1 MASAVAAGSGFMS
14 LAILGMGTAVPQ
26 TAIDQVDAT
35 DIATNLCCRTPEHRT
50 WLPLMYQQ
58 TGIRTRRMLFSA
70 EVVRDLKTGSRD
82 SGSCFLPTGSDDDA
96 GPTTGQRMGLYR
108 EEAAVLAT
116 QAMIAAL
123 YSADVEPGAITHLV
137 TVSCT
142 GFHAPG
148 FDLELIR
155 HLPLSPNV
163 ARTHIG
169 FMGCHGA
176 LNGLRVARAFADA
189 DPYARIAMCATEL
202 CSLHYHFGWDPQKMV
217 ANALFGDGSAVV
229 IGAADAVAPSEWQV
243 LANGSCV
250 IPDSVDAMS
259 WSLGDHGFE
268 MSLSKQVP
276 HLIREHLRPWLSQWL
291 ASHGLTVEQIASW
304 AIHPGGPR
312 ILEAVEEG
320 LRLNQTQ
327 TKVAREVFAEY
338 GNMSSP
344 TVLFILDR
352 LMQQD
357 APTPC
362 VALGFGPG
370 MTAEAALLG
379 RHSDVAPI
387 IVD

>member
-1 MASAVAAGSGFMS
+1 MS
-14 LAILGMGTAVPQ
+14 LAILGIGTAVPP
-26 TAIDQVDAT
+26 TTIDQVDAA
-35 DIATNLCCRTPEHRT
+35 DIAANLCCRTSEHRT

-58 TGIRTRRMLFSA
+58 TGIRTRHMQFDSA
-70 EVVRDLKTGSRD
+70 VVRDLKTGSRD

-96 GPTTGQRMGLYR
+96 GPTTVERMELYR
-108 EEAAVLAT
+108 QAAGALAQ
-116 QAMIAAL
+116 QAMNAAL
-123 YSADVEPGAITHLV
+123 QSAGIEPDVITHLV

-148 FDLELIR
+148 FDLELMR
-155 HLPLSPNV
+155 HLPLNPGV

-189 DPYARIAMCATEL
+189 DSSARVAVCATEL
-202 CSLHYHFGWDPQKMV
+202 CSLHYHFGWDPQKMI

-229 IGAADAVAPSEWQV
+229 IGAAHDVAPQNAWQV
-243 LANGSCV
+243 MANGSCV
-250 IPDSVDAMS
+250 LPDSVDAMS
-259 WSLGDHGFE
+259 WSIGDHGFE

-276 HLIREHLRPWLSQWL
+276 RLICEHLRPWLSRWL
-291 ASHGLTVEQIASW
+291 AGQGIAIEQVASW

-312 ILEAVEEG
+312 ILEAVEES
-320 LRLNQTQ
+320 LRLDPKQTE
-327 TKVAREVFAEY
+327 VAREVFADY

-344 TVLFILDR
+344 TVLFILER
-352 LMQQD
+352 LMRRN

-370 MTAEAALLG
+370 MAAEAALLG
-379 RHSDVAPI
+379 RGTDGAPI
-387 IVD
+387 FAG